1 MKREMEKKAAQAR
14 NLSRRKV
21 LGIIGA
27 TAAASFVGG
36 AGEYSASAQTSAPI
50 QNMKGRVVTFDAKL
64 EPIAIDTAKTAVIVV
79 DMQNDFGT
87 KGGMFDRAGIDISVI
102 QKAVGPTAKVLA
114 SARRADIKIIYL
126 KMGYPPDLSNL
137 GSEASPNRVRHMLM
151 GVGNTVRAPDG
162 AESRI
167 LIRDTWNTDIVPELK
182 PQAEDVVMY
191 KHRYSGFYQTDLDAI
206 LKQRGVKYLIF
217 TGCTTSICVEST
229 IRDAYFRDYSC
240 VLLRDCTDEPIGHDL
255 PRSNYEASLLLI
267 QEEFG
272 WVSSSGDFTRAL
284 ETQPIASV

>member
-1 MKREMEKKAAQAR
+1 MKREMEKKASQAR

-21 LGIIGA
+21 LGLIGA
-27 TAAASFVGG
+27 TAAASLVGG
-36 AGEYSASAQTSAPI
+36 AGEHSASAQTSAPI
-50 QNMKGRVVTFDAKL
+50 QNKKGRMVTFDAKL

-151 GVGNTVRAPDG
+151 GVGKTVRAPDG

-182 PQAEDVVMY
+182 PQAEDVLMY

-206 LKQRGVKYLIF
+206 LKHRGVEYLIF

-229 IRDAYFRDYSC
+229 IRDAYFRDYSS
-240 VLLRDCTDEPIGHDL
+240 VLLRDCTDEPIGHGL

-272 WVSSSGDFTRAL
+272 WVSSSDDFTRAL
-284 ETQPIASV
+284 ETQPVTSA